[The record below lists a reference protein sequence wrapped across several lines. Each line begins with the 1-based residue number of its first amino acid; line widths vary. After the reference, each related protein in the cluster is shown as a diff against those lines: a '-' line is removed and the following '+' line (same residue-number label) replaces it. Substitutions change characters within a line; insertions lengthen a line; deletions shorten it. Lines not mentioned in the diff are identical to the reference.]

1 MRWGSEKGKP
11 QGGMVMPKFNYYLE
25 FGIEIT
31 ARNEKE
37 ALEKAKNFDLKDFEC
52 TREEIEKAS

>member
-1 MRWGSEKGKP
+1 
-11 QGGMVMPKFNYYLE
+11 MPKFNYYLE